1 MPNLDINGFQADKV
15 QSLFINK
22 MSEIADSANSIGH
35 QLWHISLLS
44 LPMFLGCLIAGLV
57 PLATNFSP
65 RKIQICSIF
74 GAGLLVGVALTIII
88 PEGVDTLFNKE
99 IHHGDEH
106 SSSKDQTI
114 GLSLILGFLFML
126 LIDNFGGHTHS
137 HDYEQIMESSQ
148 ESRSSSPSQ
157 HTPGGSGNTITVGLI
172 VHAAAD
178 GIALGAASATAN
190 SSLQVIVF
198 FAIMLHKGPA
208 AFGLTS
214 VLIRE
219 GVARDRVR
227 NNLFIFAL
235 AAPVGA
241 ILTILI
247 LELTDS
253 SMADSDCPAIA
264 LLFSAGT
271 FLYVATVH
279 VLPDITHGGKLSK
292 TDVAILIA
300 GALAPFLISIPL
312 GHGHTHAH
320 GDHGEHSHG

>member
-1 MPNLDINGFQADKV
+1 
-15 QSLFINK
+15 
-22 MSEIADSANSIGH
+22 MSELAKSANSIGH
-35 QLWHISLLS
+35 QLWHIALLS
-44 LPMFLGCLIAGLV
+44 LAMFMGCLIAGLV
-57 PLATNFSP
+57 PLATNLSP

-88 PEGVDTLFNKE
+88 PEGVETLFDGE
-99 IHHGDEH
+99 DSDHHHTGGLH
-106 SSSKDQTI
+106 KGQTI
-114 GLSLILGFLFML
+114 GLSLIFGFLIML

-137 HDYEQIMESSQ
+137 HDYEQIMETSH

-157 HTPGGSGNTITVGLI
+157 HTPGGSGNTITVGLV

-178 GIALGAASATAN
+178 GIALGAASATN
-190 SSLQVIVF
+190 NNGLQLIVF
-198 FAIMLHKGPA
+198 LAIMLHKGPA

-219 GVARDRVR
+219 GVARARVR

-241 ILTILI
+241 VLTILI
-247 LELTDS
+247 LEFTDS
-253 SMADSDCPAIA
+253 SMENSDCPAIA

-300 GALAPFLISIPL
+300 GAVAPMLLAIPF
-312 GHGHTHAH
+312 GHGHSHAH
-320 GDHGEHSHG
+320 GSEHSHGAGHEGHGH